1 MTEGEKKSKLDKIR
15 LTAEMEGYE
24 EGSETFERRVRQLKV
39 IECRE
44 IRGHSACT
52 ECKTFDYCELAKQ
65 VLREH
70 RGY

>member
-1 MTEGEKKSKLDKIR
+1 MSDDKNKRLDKIHMI
-15 LTAEMEGYE
+15 AEMEGYE

-39 IECRE
+39 VQCRE
-44 IRGHSACT
+44 IRGHGSCT
-52 ECKTFDYCELAKQ
+52 ECEVFDYCELAKQ